1 MDINLKPKSNNKTS
15 LFDITSICYFIYKI
29 LENSPQIPPLIAFKK
44 TQENFKALSQKDI
57 EKIFDFL
64 LFYEF
69 LELSFY
75 SNSSPNYKT
84 DSIESKNDF
93 LKDFSLNKK
102 IFLKIKAPLPNEVF
116 YKKPQK
122 EIKTKDIESNRSK
135 FIKLA
140 KKFILKNNQNN
151 EEIIKDLDSIQNII
165 IKRRFALK
173 TSLCSNSM
181 LQKIAQNK
189 PQNLNEFSS
198 KAELNFKRIIAFSNA
213 FLSYF
218 KGNAAKNI
226 IDSIESSAL
235 LMQNTGQKGLAGEDF
250 ACEFLAKNGFEILE
264 RNFFTHFGEIDIIA
278 QKRGVVHFVEVK
290 SGKNFEPVFAI
301 SPNKLKK
308 LIKSIEI
315 YCKARALRTPYC
327 LSAVILYIQKD
338 GSFRARFIENI
349 TI

>member
-1 MDINLKPKSNNKTS
+1 MAINLKPNLNNKTS

-29 LENSPQIPPLIAFKK
+29 LENSPQMPSLMAFKK
-44 TQENFKALSQKDI
+44 TQENFKTFSAKDI

-69 LELSFY
+69 LELDF
-75 SNSSPNYKT
+75 SPKT
-84 DSIESKNDF
+84 QIDSIESKNDF
-93 LKDFSLNKK
+93 LKDFSPHKK
-102 IFLKIKAPLPNEVF
+102 IFLKIKTPLPNEVF

-122 EIKTKDIESNRSK
+122 EIKTKDIKSNGSK

-140 KKFILKNNQNN
+140 KNFILKNNQNN
-151 EEIIKDLDSIQNII
+151 EEIIKDLDSIQSVI
-165 IKRRFALK
+165 IKRKFALK

-218 KGNAAKNI
+218 QGKNAKDI
-226 IDSIESSAL
+226 INSIESSAL

-250 ACEFLAKNGFEILE
+250 ACEFLAKNGFEILK

-308 LIKSIEI
+308 LTKSIEI
-315 YCKARALRTPYC
+315 YCKARALRAPYC
-327 LSAVILYIQKD
+327 LSAVILYTQKD